1 MKLAIAGTGMI
12 VGEAL
17 QALRYVQEIEV
28 TAIFSRPQSITKAR
42 QLANQYHI
50 ASIYTDYDKMLKH
63 GDADFVYIA
72 NINSVHYEY
81 GRKALLAG
89 KHLIIEKPM
98 CVTEAEAESLAA
110 LAHESHLYVFEALT
124 FLHAPFF
131 AQLKQE
137 LLPQIGRIR
146 LIQCN
151 YSKYSS
157 RYDRYLKHDVAPVFS
172 PECAGGTLLDLNI
185 YNLNFVASLFGE
197 PAYVRYFAN
206 KGYNGIDTSGTAI
219 LQYTD
224 FIATCNAAKD
234 SYSPCFDIIQGEKG
248 WLRIDGSPDN
258 LEKLEISVSG
268 KSQVVSISPANH
280 RMVDEFRA
288 FEQIYRSNDYQQ
300 MNHFLSHSLL
310 IARIAEKALK
320 SI

>member
-17 QALRYVQEIEV
+17 QALQYVPEIEV
-28 TAIFSRPQSITKAR
+28 TAIFSRPQSIGKAR
-42 QLANQYHI
+42 QLAAQYHI
-50 ASIYTDYDKMLKH
+50 GSIYTDYDEMLKH
-63 GDADFVYIA
+63 SEADFVYIA

-89 KHLIIEKPM
+89 KHLIVEKPM
-98 CVTEAEAESLAA
+98 CTTEAEAKSLAA
-110 LAHESHLYVFEALT
+110 LAHKSRLYVFEALT

-131 AQLKQE
+131 MQLKRE
-137 LLPQIGRIR
+137 LLPQLGRIR

-157 RYDRYLKHDVAPVFS
+157 RYDRYLKHDIAPVFS

-185 YNLNFVASLFGE
+185 YNLNFVIGLFGK
-197 PAYVRYFAN
+197 PTKVRYFAN
-206 KGYNGIDTSGTAI
+206 KGYNGIYLSGAAI
-219 LQYTD
+219 LQYPD

-258 LEKLEISVSG
+258 LEKMEINVEG
-268 KSQVVSISPANH
+268 QSQVVSISPANH

-288 FEQIYRSNDYQQ
+288 FEQIYRNKDYRQ
-300 MNHFLSHSLL
+300 MNHFLWHSILV
-310 IARIAEKALK
+310 ARIAAKALK

>member
-17 QALRYVQEIEV
+17 QALQHIPEIKA
-28 TAIFSRPQSITKAR
+28 TAIFSRPKSIGKAQQLAR
-42 QLANQYHI
+42 QYGI
-50 ASIYTDYDKMLKH
+50 DSIYTDYDEMLKH
-63 GDADFVYIA
+63 ADADFVYIG

-81 GRKALLAG
+81 SKKALQAG

-98 CVTEAEAESLAA
+98 CTTEAEVKSLSDM
-110 LAHESHLYVFEALT
+110 AHKSHLFVFEALT

-131 AQLKQE
+131 EQLKQE
-137 LLPQIGRIR
+137 LLPQIGQVR
-146 LIQCN
+146 LVQCN

-157 RYDRYLKHDVAPVFS
+157 RYDRYLRHDVAPVFD

-185 YNLNFVASLFGE
+185 YNLNFVAGLFGE
-197 PAYVRYFAN
+197 PISVNYFAN
-206 KGYNGIDTSGTAI
+206 RGYNGIDISGAAV
-219 LQYTD
+219 LKYSG

-258 LEKLEISVSG
+258 LEKLELNAQG
-268 KSQVVSISPANH
+268 KSQTISLAPGSH
-280 RMVDEFRA
+280 RMEDEFRD
-288 FEQIYRSNDYQQ
+288 FERIYRNGDYER
-300 MNHFLSHSLL
+300 MDYFLSHSIL
-310 IARIAEKALK
+310 IARIAERALQ

>member
-1 MKLAIAGTGMI
+1 MI

-17 QALRYVQEIEV
+17 QALQHIPEIET
-28 TAIFSRPQSITKAR
+28 TAIFSRPKSIGKAR
-42 QLANQYHI
+42 QLASQYGI
-50 ASIYTDYDKMLKH
+50 GNVYTDYDTMLKDT
-63 GDADFVYIA
+63 DADFVYIA

-81 GRKALLAG
+81 SRKALLAG

-98 CVTEAEAESLAA
+98 CTTEAEVKSLAA
-110 LAHESHLYVFEALT
+110 LAHASHLFVFEALT

-131 AQLKQE
+131 EKLKRE
-137 LLPQIGRIR
+137 LLPQVGRVR

-157 RYDRYLKHDVAPVFS
+157 RYDRYLRHDVAPVFD

-185 YNLNFVASLFGE
+185 YNLNFVAGLFGA
-197 PAYVRYFAN
+197 PSDVKYFAN
-206 KGYNGIDTSGTAI
+206 RGYNGIDISGAAI
-219 LQYTD
+219 LTYPG

-258 LEKLEISVSG
+258 LEKLELNANGESLTISLAPG
-268 KSQVVSISPANH
+268 NH
-280 RMVDEFRA
+280 RMEDEFRA
-288 FEQIYRSNDYQQ
+288 FERMYRNGDYER
-300 MNHFLSHSLL
+300 MNHFLAHSIL
-310 IARIAEKALK
+310 IAGIAEKALK